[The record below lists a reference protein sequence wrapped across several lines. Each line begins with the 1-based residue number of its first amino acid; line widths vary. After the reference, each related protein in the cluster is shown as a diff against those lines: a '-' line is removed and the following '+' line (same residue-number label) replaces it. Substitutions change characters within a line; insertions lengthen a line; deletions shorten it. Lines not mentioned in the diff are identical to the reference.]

1 MRLLRGSR
9 RGLAGQWWPGDEKR
23 GEGSLL
29 THAGDNHMKGTR
41 RWSIFVAAVALI
53 AVATF
58 LVSGLAGRA
67 LADED
72 GGLGD
77 KIAGTY
83 LAVLVDGAQMLQIS
97 RDGNLS
103 FIFSIQFS
111 PSGVLGESFS
121 DTLGSWKKTGNR
133 EITAGTVNLAFQNG
147 SGFFIGTAATIYV
160 IKFDQ
165 KFQTGTVTCQGRIF
179 PPGVDPFHPGAM
191 PIANSE
197 FTCGQG
203 FEFHRIPIAQSD

>member
-29 THAGDNHMKGTR
+29 THAEDNHMKGTR

-103 FIFSIQFS
+103 FILSSQFS
-111 PSGVLGESFS
+111 GGGVLGESFS
-121 DTLGSWKKTGNR
+121 NTLGSWKKTGTR
-133 EITAGTVNLAFQNG
+133 EITAGTVDLTFKNG
-147 SGFFIGTAATIYV
+147 AEFMGVAATTNV
-160 IKFDQ
+160 IKFDR
-165 KFQTGTVTCQGRIF
+165 KFQTATMTCQGRIF
-179 PPGVDPFHPGAM
+179 PPGVDPFDRGAI

-197 FTCGQG
+197 F
-203 FEFHRIPIAQSD
+203 